1 MKTAKKAIAIFLCA
15 LMLVTSFI
23 NEGWSSL
30 IPPPEASAIAGH
42 EQNYNDARVEL
53 DFNKN
58 WSFGFTDD
66 DSAYLKGYD
75 DSAWESVD
83 LPHDFSMS
91 QEFTTEGTEAESG
104 NLPGGTGWYRKW
116 FNLYEYYSG
125 DRVILNFDGA
135 YQHVYVYVN
144 GKYVGEN
151 HYGYNS
157 FSFEIADYLICSN
170 TVLNLIAVK
179 VVNEVPSS
187 RWYTGS
193 GIYRDVT
200 LTISGPVH
208 VSLYGPRITTPFIN
222 ASDDLT
228 AVDGTINA
236 DIKLHNSSAIAKK
249 VTVEAS
255 ILDNNHNTVSGTV
268 SSQEV
273 TIDGNSETSVTL
285 NPSVNSPVLWSTD
298 NPKLYILKT
307 VVKDKNGELIDEYH
321 TTFGYREISWD
332 ADTGFSLNGKPMKL
346 KGVCIHHDQGALG
359 AVQEYDALYRQLMI
373 LKDMGCNAIRT
384 SHNSTSKILINICNE
399 IGMLVIEEFFDGW
412 DASKD
417 NNTYD
422 FSKYFNETL
431 TPENK
436 AIGAKGQKWY
446 EYVIEHTIYRDE
458 HDPCVIAWDIGNE
471 LCNITEGEST
481 ENYEAIA
488 TSIRNICKQLDP
500 SRAVLQGNNSP
511 ENDVLT
517 MIDSKMDVIGGNYSP
532 AYWAWQLKEKDDARK
547 DMPFIATE
555 SASALSCRG
564 VYNLMVKQPDDA
576 TEAPR
581 DEVNFQ
587 ITSYDTDWVKWGNS
601 AAEAWYYVITNDW
614 FSGEFIWTGF
624 DYIGEPTPWNDMV
637 NPNENSVP
645 NSSYFGVVDTAG
657 FEKDSYYLYRSL
669 WNEND
674 TTLHLVPGTWNSES
688 LYLEDGY
695 VNVAVYSNA
704 HRIELLLNGN
714 VIATAASNVNTTEAG
729 YTYRTWEESIV
740 DDSAC
745 NTNEF
750 YTEFGRDFYSQF
762 KVKYSEGNLSVKAYD
777 KNGIEITDTKGTD
790 KAVGGTATKI
800 AVNTWNNIKTFT
812 ADGADFIYVEFEAQD
827 ENGNFINDY
836 NGTVNVKV
844 DDTSDRYAKI
854 VGVDNGNPATTEK
867 FQQPSVLEKD
877 GASAKIQMY
886 NGKALVILKTTEE
899 EGTINLT
906 AVANDGYNSIS
917 TEGITVTSVKE
928 TGNQLTDE
936 LEEVIKQNG
945 NKYEVTLYDEY
956 EIVKHHIN
964 NLEPPVG
971 GGNTD
976 DSDNSDNSDNIDIPI
991 SPIVPDEIAK
1001 FSIFDATTA
1010 ENGVI
1015 PAGDYI
1021 IYNLQFVLS
1030 GKNVDN
1036 WAISADTSIQN
1047 KIYSSQGT
1055 YDYES
1060 FDSSILNV
1068 YELIDIGNN
1077 QYYIKAKYY
1086 EDLYVNISSYGPN
1099 LKETPQAFSIKVH
1112 SDGSVYI
1119 YSDSCVLAHYT
1130 DCNYFYVE
1138 QPNPIELAAGNIY
1151 MSMWLYAP
1159 DGEIPQLPSTDEDNT
1174 DNNTD
1179 KYEIYCPDSSIIPDG
1194 NYVIYNQSFVL
1205 SNITIDNWKISA
1217 DDQLVNAEITSDDK
1231 IYDYESFETDKNN
1244 VYRFIHQNNNVYQI
1258 QNIET
1263 EKYLHIAGAINGGP
1277 AQLLD
1282 YPQNFHITINN
1293 DGSICLGVGDGYLVH
1308 YSSEYWDNY
1317 FVSQIP
1323 SREYKVTDIDFK
1335 MWLYKPVNQSSS
1347 ETPIV
1352 PPSDENETPTTE
1364 NYQIYLPESDSSDGC
1379 ITNGRYVIFNQDI
1392 VMASDIAQAIQP
1404 AYDIENMVTS
1414 GSGASYTYEKFD
1426 TSSKNAFIFT
1436 HIGNNIYHIQ
1446 NESTKKY
1453 VAIKNYAAAFE
1464 DSPQDILI
1472 IPNNDGSFIMNSGD
1486 FYLTYVSDW
1495 KCFYGEYKKYIPD
1508 LYNDV
1513 RAKMW
1518 LYTQK
1523 AASASSEKR
1532 GLYDILFEGIEV
1544 DYSKYSRDSFEV
1556 LLRALEEG
1564 VAVYENPDSTDAD
1577 FAAATLNIRNAI
1589 DSLVIDIKKID
1600 GTLFKYGYDNSSGTP
1615 DYKDGGILMNQISVE
1630 KMQNAI
1636 LADENLMN
1644 QIKAIIHYDDP
1655 AYGWTDDYADKALEA
1670 AVNSYARIYSLLF
1683 TGKAVAGVE
1692 NNNGAITVWP
1702 PINTAINP
1710 PATLWNIWTKD
1721 NTHGENDTVLNING
1735 VLTPVHDG
1743 ASVQGLAGSTLEK
1756 GVITSHAAYSGPL
1769 SYKNDG
1775 PTENNSEP
1783 YDVETHTMYVNTGSN
1798 YVNIELSYLSGISV
1812 YFPDVFTRES
1822 LDTDGNI
1829 TNDTSGRFAKYYWD
1843 AKFPIFISTDQY
1855 GVNTYHFDSKDK
1867 QYLVQSTFDD
1877 ENHKVDMELN
1887 EVGNWEINGT
1897 TAQSGFFP
1905 FNYNEGAEL
1914 YPIENA
1920 IYHYGFT
1927 FEHNFYI
1934 PKGGK
1939 HLNGEDVIFNFS
1951 GDDDVYVYID
1961 GVLVLDNG
1969 GLHGPREVTINFTDC
1984 TINYQYAMDV
1994 TEGKLKADGVEYGT
2008 TYSYNEYFKN
2018 PETCVYN
2025 ADTIAALEKLHEI
2038 ITDGQVHT
2046 LNFFYLERGS
2056 SDSNCKMSFNLSETS
2071 EEVRIIDQELTL
2083 DYGLP
2088 VEYDIKDNNDIS
2100 QAAIDNGVQIEY
2112 LGICAVNEE
2121 VSTTY
2126 TFELPE
2132 IIVPFEE
2139 SKTYTVEGMKYGSCT
2154 IDKDGN
2160 VRYIPDSMN
2169 MTESEHFYVC
2179 AKITGDPTYAGDVVY
2194 YQLER
2199 TTFIPATT
2207 IYYEDTYETITY
2219 TNGKVPAGY
2228 NNEVNKYGL
2237 WQEKGT
2243 QPTTLK
2249 QSADLTDSE
2258 ANPYGYEANY
2268 MSFAEFSA
2276 GSIHYVDVSTKNNP
2290 NKKFSG
2296 GEGAKWPEVNFTF
2309 TGTGFDLI
2317 SITDNTTG
2325 AFSVK
2330 VVDEKTKTVAINT
2343 VVDTFYGYNY
2353 GQIFSD
2359 SNGKPSLDSTL
2370 TPMYRSEDGTCTS
2383 SKRYYD
2389 ENGKITDAPH
2399 YYDGETV
2406 VDKETDNPSYAYAY
2420 GWVIAEEGTTE
2431 TLYQIPV
2438 IKITDLE
2445 YSSYNVTITPTF
2457 TSAFGHSSV
2466 NSDGTNYYRVYFD
2479 AIKIYSPAG
2488 TDDSIKDPVVKDAY
2502 STDDELYPDY
2512 LELKDMLIGAESLS
2526 ETEEQGIIFIDGIAA
2541 LDNDLE
2547 KYKNA
2552 GPNNELYLAKD
2563 QAVAFEIWATSVPTD
2578 IQLGAKLACG
2588 KPELSISYDAHTT
2601 PVKISTAHDTFYS
2614 LNTVLPNDAKLTW
2627 RLVTGADGN
2636 KYYTTGTVVIQ
2647 NTGDSDSVL
2656 SVTNL
2661 KWTFSQNGGKG
2672 YFRIPTPI
2680 ENETISVASSASTP
2694 RLAYSLM
2701 RMRTADLDIEQT
2713 EIPEVKTSEDGSSLI
2728 SIKLNTSSEVDSL
2741 IITDS
2746 EGNVITPDAVEKIA
2760 TELDG
2765 REVVEWLVTLK
2776 ENAPGIHIY
2785 SIAGAYANGYVDDT
2799 RILSVTVT
2807 IEEPETDEPG
2817 QNIPEDDSSDD
2828 DSNNSIFDSI
2838 TGFFNRI
2845 IEFFKALLALFGISF

>member
-1 MKTAKKAIAIFLCA
+1 MKTAKKAISIFLCA

-30 IPPPEASAIAGH
+30 ITPPEASAMAGH
-42 EQNYNDARVEL
+42 EQNYNDTRVEL

-75 DSAWESVD
+75 DSAWERVD

-157 FSFEIADYLICSN
+157 FSFEIADYIICSN

-193 GIYRDVT
+193 GINRDVT
-200 LTISGPVH
+200 LTIASPVH

-222 ASDDLT
+222 ASDELT

-236 DIKLHNSSAIAKK
+236 DIKLHNRSAIAKK

-255 ILDNNHNTVSGTV
+255 ILDNNHNAVSGTV
-268 SSQEV
+268 SSHEF
-273 TIDGNSETSVTL
+273 TIDGDSETSVTL
-285 NPSVNSPVLWSTD
+285 NPSINSPVLWSTD

-346 KGVCIHHDQGALG
+346 KGVCLHHDQGALG

-412 DASKD
+412 DVSKD

-446 EYVIEHTIYRDE
+446 EYVIEHTIYRDA

-471 LCNITEGEST
+471 LGNVDDIYST
-481 ENYEAIA
+481 GNYEEISTAIV
-488 TSIRNICKQLDP
+488 NLCKELDP
-500 SRAVLQGNNSP
+500 DRAVLHGNNSP
-511 ENDVLT
+511 INDKETYKVELLKA
-517 MIDSKMDVIGGNYSP
+517 IDNKMDVIGGNYVP
-532 AYWAWQLKEKDDARK
+532 WNWQEVMNDSNDPRSSK
-547 DMPFIATE
+547 PFVATE
-555 SASALSCRG
+555 SASALSNRG
-564 VYNLMVKQPDDA
+564 VYYTMGKDA
-576 TEAPR
+576 E
-581 DEVNFQ
+581 NKQ
-587 ITSYDTDWVKWGNS
+587 ITAYDTHHVEWGNN
-601 AAEAWYYVITNDW
+601 AAEAWYYVAINDW

-624 DYIGEPTPWNDMV
+624 DYIGEPTPWNDME

-674 TTLHLVPGTWNSES
+674 TTLHLVPGTWNSEN
-688 LYLEDGY
+688 LYLENGY

-714 VIATAASNVNTTEAG
+714 VIATAASQVNTTEAG

-745 NTNEF
+745 NINEF

-762 KVKYSEGNLSVKAYD
+762 KVKFSAGNLSVKAYD

-790 KAVGGTATKI
+790 KVVGGTATKI
-800 AVNTWNNIKTFT
+800 AVNTWNNLKTFT

-844 DDTSDRYAKI
+844 DDTSARYAKI
-854 VGVDNGNPATTEK
+854 VGVDNGNPATTDK

-928 TGNQLTDE
+928 TGIQLTDE

-945 NKYEVTLYDEY
+945 HKYEVTLYDEY

-971 GGNTD
+971 GSSG
-976 DSDNSDNSDNIDIPI
+976 DSDNSGNTDAPDSSEDPINPDAVSKFTLFNASTVENGIIPDGRYVIYNRENVLTGKYNGWSLVADNNLTDKISNSDTNKPYQSFYSTESNIF
-991 SPIVPDEIAK
+991 EFK
-1001 FSIFDATTA
+1001 
-1010 ENGVI
+1010 
-1015 PAGDYI
+1015 Y
-1021 IYNLQFVLS
+1021 Q
-1030 GKNVDN
+1030 
-1036 WAISADTSIQN
+1036 
-1047 KIYSSQGT
+1047 
-1055 YDYES
+1055 
-1060 FDSSILNV
+1060 
-1068 YELIDIGNN
+1068 GNN
-1077 QYYIKAKYY
+1077 TYYIK
-1086 EDLYVNISSYGPN
+1086 NIAEENYFSIWKSNGAVSN
-1099 LKETPQAFSIKVH
+1099 TPQLYNIQIQP
-1112 SDGSVYI
+1112 DGSVNIINQNNNY
-1119 YSDSCVLAHYT
+1119 LAHYVDYT
-1130 DCNYFYVE
+1130 YGPCNYFCGEETGTGYDGTHAD
-1138 QPNPIELAAGNIY
+1138 LK
-1151 MSMWLYAP
+1151 MWLYAP
-1159 DGEIPQLPSTDEDNT
+1159 DMSTEVFPPIDEEADL
-1174 DNNTD
+1174 
-1179 KYEIYCPDSSIIPDG
+1179 YEIYLPEASETISGD
-1194 NYVIYNQSFVL
+1194 YVIYNQQKVL
-1205 SNITIDNWKISA
+1205 ANSTYYNYGSAYGITA
-1217 DDQLVNAEITSDDK
+1217 DDNLSDK
-1231 IYDYESFETDKNN
+1231 TERINIGNYDYESFKVSADD
-1244 VYRFIHQNNNVYQI
+1244 VYTFIPTGNGTYYI
-1258 QNIET
+1258 QNKST
-1263 EKYLHIAGAINGGP
+1263 EKYYTINGL
-1277 AQLLD
+1277 QD
-1282 YPQNFHITINN
+1282 YPIAFSVNIYD
-1293 DGSICLGVGDGYLVH
+1293 DGSMNIVSEYGYYVVH
-1308 YSSEYWDNY
+1308 YTASGANFAGDQPRADYPATDED
-1317 FVSQIP
+1317 FV
-1323 SREYKVTDIDFK
+1323 
-1335 MWLYKPVNQSSS
+1335 MWLYKPANLATDDPV
-1347 ETPIV
+1347 TP
-1352 PPSDENETPTTE
+1352 PEDEEASTSMKE
-1364 NYQIYLPESDSSDGC
+1364 VCIYLPNSVSSEAYIPDGEYVVYNRNYVLA
-1379 ITNGRYVIFNQDI
+1379 NGQYDTWAVTADGNLSNK
-1392 VMASDIAQAIQP
+1392 VTASDA
-1404 AYDIENMVTS
+1404 AYDFESFETS
-1414 GSGASYTYEKFD
+1414 TDNVY
-1426 TSSKNAFIFT
+1426 NFT
-1436 HIGNNIYHIQ
+1436 NIGNNTYHIY
-1446 NESTKKY
+1446 NESTKLY
-1453 VAIKNYAAAFE
+1453 FTPNGPRETPTAFKIQTY
-1464 DSPQDILI
+1464 S
-1472 IPNNDGSFIMNSGD
+1472 DGSVNIYCDYAYVVHYINDAYFAGNTPKPDENYPKEHSD
-1486 FYLTYVSDW
+1486 F
-1495 KCFYGEYKKYIPD
+1495 
-1508 LYNDV
+1508 
-1513 RAKMW
+1513 RMW
-1518 LYTQK
+1518 LYIPK

-1564 VAVYENPDSTDAD
+1564 VSVYENPDSTDSD
-1577 FAAATLNIRNAI
+1577 FAAATQNIRNAI

-1655 AYGWTDDYADKALEA
+1655 TYGWTDDYADKALEA

-1702 PINTAINP
+1702 PINDSTNP

-1721 NTHGENDTVLNING
+1721 NTHGENDTVLNNNG

-1775 PTENNSEP
+1775 PTENDSEP
-1783 YDVETHTMYVNTGSN
+1783 YDVETHKMYVFTGSN

-1822 LDTDGNI
+1822 LDADGNV
-1829 TNDTSGRFAKYYWD
+1829 TNDTSGRFSKYYWD
-1843 AKFPIFISTDQY
+1843 AKFPIFISTDPY

-1877 ENHKVDMELN
+1877 ANHKVEMELN
-1887 EVGNWEINGT
+1887 EVGNWEISGT

-2008 TYSYNEYFKN
+2008 TYSYNDYFKN
-2018 PETCVYN
+2018 PETCGYN

-2071 EEVRIIDQELTL
+2071 EDVRIIDQELTL

-2100 QAAIDNGVQIEY
+2100 PAAIANGVQIEY
-2112 LGICAVNEE
+2112 LGICAINED
-2121 VSTTY
+2121 VTSTY

-2132 IIVPFEE
+2132 IIVPFEKG
-2139 SKTYTVEGMKYGSCT
+2139 KTYNVEGMKYGDCT
-2154 IDKDGN
+2154 IDKEGN
-2160 VRYIPDSMN
+2160 VTYNLKSMN
-2169 MTESEHFYVC
+2169 ATESDHFYVC

-2243 QPTTLK
+2243 QPTALK

-2330 VVDEKTKTVAINT
+2330 VVDEKTNTVAINT

-2389 ENGKITDAPH
+2389 ENGKITDVPH

-2445 YSSYNVTITPTF
+2445 YGSYNVTITPTF

-2466 NSDGTNYYRVYFD
+2466 NSDGTNYYRVYLD

-2502 STDDELYPDY
+2502 ATDDELYPDY

-2563 QAVAFEIWATSVPTD
+2563 QAVAFEIRATSVPTD

-2588 KPELSISYDAHTT
+2588 NPELSISYDAHTT
-2601 PVKISTAHDTFYS
+2601 PVGIRTAHDTFYS

-2627 RLVTGADGN
+2627 HLVTGADGN

-2672 YFRIPTPI
+2672 YFRIPTPV
-2680 ENETISVASSASTP
+2680 ENETVSVTSSANTP

-2713 EIPEVKTSEDGSSLI
+2713 EIPEVKTSEDGSSLV

-2746 EGNVITPDAVEKIA
+2746 EGNVITPAAVEKIA

-2765 REVVEWLVTLK
+2765 REAVEWLVTLK

-2785 SIAGAYANGYVDDT
+2785 TIAGAYANGYVDDT

-2828 DSNNSIFDSI
+2828 DSNNSVFDSI